1 MSALKINCCLLLL
14 TTALAAVPLAIAQN
28 RDAAPGSAANPTGA
42 LPSAA
47 DAPPPAAA
55 QANGQT
61 KPSERLRENT
71 RLVDVAG
78 TFQAIGGDSVAFQ
91 PSGGKDSL
99 RVLENLALE
108 RISRSL
114 EDNRGSKWTV
124 SGLVTEYR
132 GSNYLLVTKAVTQQQ
147 EADAAANR

>member
-1 MSALKINCCLLLL
+1 MAVSKLKSCLLL
-14 TTALAAVPLAIAQN
+14 TVLAAVPLAVAQN

-42 LPSAA
+42 LPSAT
-47 DAPPPAAA
+47 DAPPPAASP
-55 QANGQT
+55 ANGQS
-61 KPSERLRENT
+61 KPNERLRENT

-91 PSGGKDSL
+91 PAGGKDSL

>member
-1 MSALKINCCLLLL
+1 MRRRFHTIYRAQ
-14 TTALAAVPLAIAQN
+14 AAYLHLSLEGKS
-28 RDAAPGSAANPTGA
+28 GSGA
-42 LPSAA
+42 HT
-47 DAPPPAAA
+47 PPAAA
-55 QANGQT
+55 APANGQN
-61 KPSERLRENT
+61 KPNERLRENT

-124 SGLVTEYR
+124 SGLVTEFR
-132 GSNYLLVTKAVTQQQ
+132 GSNY
-147 EADAAANR
+147 